1 MYTDMHAYT
10 HTHIQTHAC
19 QDDRLVYYCKKAK
32 VLMVM
37 GELAEGV
44 CVCVC
49 TCVFVLL
56 SLSFVQVHVCECVLL
71 VVCDVSMCVYA
82 CMHECMNV
90 SM

>member
-44 CVCVC
+44 CVCVYV
-49 TCVFVLL
+49 CVCFVE
-56 SLSFVQVHVCECVLL
+56 FVICSSPCV
-71 VVCDVSMCVYA
+71 
-82 CMHECMNV
+82 
-90 SM
+90 